1 MSFFLLLI
9 CCCCFFVC
17 LFYFFCFGTNLVYFV
32 AVINPRGLRGH
43 THHGGETWK
52 EAGMAALVNGHDPS
66 ALEVEAAD
74 IDSRSASLARDHVLG
89 QPERHET

>member
-1 MSFFLLLI
+1 MR
-9 CCCCFFVC
+9 
-17 LFYFFCFGTNLVYFV
+17 LVQ
-32 AVINPRGLRGH
+32 INTRACSPG
-43 THHGGETWK
+43 K